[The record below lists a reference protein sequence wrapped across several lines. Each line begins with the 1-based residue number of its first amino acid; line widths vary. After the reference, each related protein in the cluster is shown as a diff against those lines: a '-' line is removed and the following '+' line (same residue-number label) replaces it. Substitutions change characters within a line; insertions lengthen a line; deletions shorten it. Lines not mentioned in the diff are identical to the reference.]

1 MISSNVLH
9 FAESLLRGPREQNLG
24 DILSQES
31 PLLPPLW
38 YSLLPHLLYLG
49 LPQFRMA
56 GAQKETAQKSSLQS
70 HFQILNDAPVQP
82 AIMWENGSKML
93 KGYICVLGHR
103 GSGSNPPACRRVLWI
118 LLVRSCTV
126 CFVFCLCLNSF
137 CLVIFASSSS
147 PSSSSCFPSSSF
159 VTMCWA

>member
-24 DILSQES
+24 DTLSQES

-49 LPQFRMA
+49 LPPFRMA

-82 AIMWENGSKML
+82 AIM
-93 KGYICVLGHR
+93 
-103 GSGSNPPACRRVLWI
+103 
-118 LLVRSCTV
+118 
-126 CFVFCLCLNSF
+126 
-137 CLVIFASSSS
+137 
-147 PSSSSCFPSSSF
+147 
-159 VTMCWA
+159 